1 MSQLAVECSRVR
13 SKNLSKRQTNADL
26 RGERDADGGA
36 GTEEIAEG
44 ACGNQKLFA
53 TRHGLCLRARWIE
66 TDGGDIR
73 RIVHRENRDVR
84 HVIRAWIIAVE
95 EIEKLDER
103 GGRPAFMKSYRP
115 AD

>member
-53 TRHGLCLRARWIE
+53 ARHRDRLRATRIQ
-66 TDGGDIR
+66 TNRSDVR

-103 GGRPAFMKSYRP
+103 SGGPAFMKSYR
-115 AD
+115 